1 MESKTISRNTQTKD
15 DRDFEFLRQKGLE
28 HIEEMSRKLW
38 TDYNSHDPGIT
49 ILEALCY
56 AITDLGNRIRL
67 PIPDLIV
74 KSSREMGTD
83 PRQFPTA
90 KSILTSGPVS
100 EKDYR
105 KLMINI
111 DGVKNAFIHI
121 NRDHRIYRHCL
132 EKSEPGED
140 TPWGKLSYQK
150 DHSPHYREIDSFAL
164 KGLYNIYFEPEHDIQ
179 ILDKDS
185 EERKDRVSEIT
196 GRVKELYHSNRNLC
210 EDLAEVDE
218 VKYLDVLVC
227 GDIEIERSAIALD
240 VMAEIMFRVKEYL
253 SPSVKRMSLEDLME
267 QGHSVDAI
275 FDGPVLDNGFISD
288 EELAKSSVR
297 KEILLSDLV
306 RIVSK
311 VPGVNNIRKLKM
323 GLCNGSEIP
332 EEVQDKTKQKWKI
345 CLPETVALLP
355 RLCLKKSVTSTN
367 LFKDVVPVPAPFV
380 AVHEKLNE
388 QITEHQQTISLSYD
402 DLLPEKGTFTDVEY
416 YRTVQNDLPQI
427 YGTGEVGLSPKLP
440 PERHAR
446 AKQLKGYLMF
456 FDQILASYFGHLRNA
471 GQLLSADIGSRSY
484 FAAGVKD
491 VKDFEE
497 IVKNSGSYSRE
508 VQQILEDHDDFKR
521 RKNEFLDHLLARFS
535 ENMNE
540 YAFAMLAGF
549 GEDLTNATLWHK
561 STLLKEYPELS
572 QNRAQ
577 AFNYFDDENPA
588 WDSFNVSG
596 FKHRLAR
603 LLGIRDY
610 SRRNLTE
617 YRFRLIK
624 DEDEDQ
630 WRWSIL
636 GKEDSALLTG
646 NQHFS
651 SVEKAENDLWNL
663 LSLAWN
669 PDNYV
674 LNESESE
681 EGFYLVL
688 LNHDKEEVARG
699 EQIFSNKEDALKQAE
714 YLAEYTYQRVTDE
727 GIFLFEH
734 ILLRPDRDDE
744 DADDKFM
751 KICMDSEC
759 MQCKPNDPYSL
770 RLTII
775 LPGWTRRFSNLY
787 FREYAEKVIRREV
800 PAHILCRICWI
811 GNTIENEEGERR
823 DEDGPM
829 QQLQALYKKWL
840 TKKLQNPENQ
850 KENEFLKPL
859 ADLLHDLETVYPEG
873 KLFDCDTEEREK
885 SDPSIVLGKS
895 TIGELKNKKNGNE

>member
-1 MESKTISRNTQTKD
+1 MESNTISRNTQTED

-28 HIEEMSRKLW
+28 HIEQMSRKLW

-67 PIPDLIV
+67 PIPDLLA
-74 KSSREMGTD
+74 KSGPEKDANPGPFS
-83 PRQFPTA
+83 TA

-111 DGVKNAFIHI
+111 DGVKNAFIYV
-121 NRDHRIYRHCL
+121 NRDHRVYRHCL

-140 TPWGKLSYQK
+140 TPWGKLSYQE
-150 DHSPHYREIDSFAL
+150 DHSPHYRKIDSFAL

-179 ILDKDS
+179 VLDNDS
-185 EERKDRVSEIT
+185 DERNDRISEIT
-196 GRVKELYHSNRNLC
+196 GRVMELYHSNRNLC

-227 GDIEIERSAIALD
+227 GDIEIERSASSAD
-240 VMAEIMFRVKEYL
+240 VMAEIMFGVKEYL
-253 SPSVKRMSLEDLME
+253 SPSVQRSTLDDLME
-267 QGHSVDAI
+267 QGHSVDSI
-275 FDGPVLDNGFISD
+275 FDGPVLDNGFITD
-288 EELAKSSVR
+288 EVLENSSIR
-297 KEILLSDLV
+297 KEVRLSDLI
-306 RIVSK
+306 RIVSN
-311 VPGVNNIRKLKM
+311 VQGVKNIRKLKM

-345 CLPETVALLP
+345 CLPEDVALLP
-355 RLCLKKSVTSTN
+355 RLCLKPSVSTTN
-367 LFKDVVPVPAPFV
+367 LFKDVVPVSAPFD
-380 AVHEKLNE
+380 AVQEKLNKL
-388 QITEHQQTISLSYD
+388 IADHQQTISLSYD
-402 DLLPEKGTFTDVEY
+402 DLLPEKGTYTDVEY

-427 YGTGEVGLSPKLP
+427 YGTGDIGLSPMLP

-456 FDQILASYFGHLRNA
+456 FDQILASYFGQLRNA
-471 GQLLSADIGSRSY
+471 GQLLSADVGSRSY
-484 FAAGVKD
+484 FAAGIKD

-497 IVKNSGSYSRE
+497 IVKNSGSYSSA
-508 VQQILEDHDDFKR
+508 VQQILEDHDDFKK

-561 STLLKEYPELS
+561 SKLLNEYPELS
-572 QNRAQ
+572 RYRAQ
-577 AFNYFDDENPA
+577 AFNYFDDESPA

-610 SRRNLTE
+610 TRRNLTE
-617 YRFRLIK
+617 YRFSTIK
-624 DEDEDQ
+624 DEDEEQ

-636 GKEDSALLTG
+636 DEEDHTLLTG
-646 NQHFS
+646 IQQFS
-651 SVEKAENDLWNL
+651 SRDKAENDLWNL

-669 PDNYV
+669 PDNYG
-674 LNESESE
+674 LKESESE

-699 EQIFSNKEDALKQAE
+699 KQTFSKEEDALNQTE
-714 YLAEYTYQRVTDE
+714 FLAEYTYKWVTDE
-727 GIFLFEH
+727 GLFLFEH

-744 DADDKFM
+744 NADDKFM

-759 MQCKPNDPYSL
+759 LQCKPNDPYSL

-787 FREYAEKVIRREV
+787 YREYAEKVIRREV

-811 GNTIENEEGERR
+811 GNTIENEEGDRT

-873 KLFDCDTEEREK
+873 KLFDCDTEERKE
-885 SDPSIVLGKS
+885 SDSSIVLGKS